1 MIHAVYIYGLPFDG
15 KELEESSLKI
25 DLLGR
30 EGKKHIILAHIEILD
45 GREVLW
51 RREKS
56 IKCAQECSRV
66 TDKVKA
72 SKGNLGKLLAK
83 TKHTY

>member
-25 DLLGR
+25 FWAGKA
-30 EGKKHIILAHIEILD
+30 KKHIILAHIEILD

-72 SKGNLGKLLAK
+72 SKRNLGKLLAK